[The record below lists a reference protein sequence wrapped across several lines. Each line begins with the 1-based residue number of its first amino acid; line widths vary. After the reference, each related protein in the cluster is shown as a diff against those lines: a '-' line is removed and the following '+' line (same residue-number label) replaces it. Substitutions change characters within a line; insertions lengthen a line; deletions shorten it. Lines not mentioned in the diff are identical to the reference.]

1 MAGKVNG
8 KESVTDNFPEDAPE
22 TFLQAAPDDLPDA
35 FTEDVHNKKDSDNAT
50 IIILCRPQAT
60 GSLPAT

>member
-8 KESVTDNFPEDAPE
+8 KDSVTDNFPEDD
-22 TFLQAAPDDLPDA
+22 PDDLPDA